1 MQFVWGVLGV
11 AVLVVTAGSVMRA
24 LVLPR
29 GLSAVVVLGLWRFWR
44 QVLILLCGRSRDY
57 ERRDRLLAWLAP
69 LILVSQ
75 LTMWLAAMLAGY
87 TLLNFAVTPGTWFDA
102 FREAGSSLF
111 TLGFA
116 SRDRWHLSI
125 IDFAAAAS
133 GPLVVA
139 LQIAYLP
146 TLYSAY
152 NRRETEVTLL
162 RSRAGE
168 PMWGPELVARQA
180 LVGTIEQLRQVYSGW
195 ERLAADIGESHANY
209 PVLLTFR
216 SPQPYRSW
224 IVALIAVLDS
234 AALHM
239 SLVPSQAPGEARL
252 ALRAGFTALR
262 DIART
267 LKIRYD
273 EDPRPDGPLQLTYE
287 EFLVGVQRMR
297 DAGLQPERDVQTA
310 WEHFR
315 GWRINY
321 ESVAYLLARKVDA
334 VPALW
339 SGPRDWSAEQMPPRR
354 PPHRRPDAPQ
364 DPFPGDSALRAM
376 RDTTGG

>member
-1 MQFVWGVLGV
+1 MQPIWGVLGV
-11 AVLVVTAGSVMRA
+11 AVLLVTAGSIMRT

-29 GLSAVVVLGLWRFWR
+29 GLSAIVLLGLWRFWR
-44 QVLILLCGRSRDY
+44 AVLALLALRSRSY
-57 ERRDRLLAWLAP
+57 EVRDVLMAWLAP

-75 LTMWLAAMLAGY
+75 LFLWLGGMLTGY
-87 TLLNFAVTPGTWFDA
+87 TLLNFAVTPGTWYDA

-116 SRDRWHLSI
+116 ARDHWHLSI
-125 IDFAAAAS
+125 IDFAAAAT
-133 GPLVVA
+133 GPLVIA

-162 RSRAGE
+162 TARAGE
-168 PMWGPELVARQA
+168 PMWGPELVARQS
-180 LVGTIEQLRQVYSGW
+180 LVGTVEQLRQVYAGW

-216 SPQPYRSW
+216 SPRPYRSW

-239 SLVPSQAPGEARL
+239 ALVPSQAPSEARL
-252 ALRAGFTALR
+252 VLRAGFTALR
-262 DIART
+262 DIARA
-267 LKIRYD
+267 LKIPFD
-273 EDPRPDGPLQLTYE
+273 EDPRPDEQITLSYE
-287 EFLVGVQRMR
+287 DFVEGVDRIQR
-297 DAGLQPERDVQTA
+297 AGLHPERTVEEA
-310 WEHFR
+310 WDHFR
-315 GWRINY
+315 GWRVNY
-321 ESVAYLLARKVDA
+321 ESVGYLLARKIDA

-339 SGPRDWSAEQMPPRR
+339 TGPRDWLTDPMPPRR
-354 PPHRRPDAPQ
+354 PPHRRPDRPD
-364 DPFPGDSALRAM
+364 DPFPGDAALRAM
-376 RDTTGG
+376 REPDR